1 MATRKRT
8 STNTPAPETVDAV
21 ETVEA
26 TDTPEVVV
34 EETAPV
40 VDETPEVV
48 VAETTPVIATPL
60 EPKFEELKNEDT
72 TANTL
77 KEAQSPLSIQD
88 QIRDKLNHTKEEASD
103 LFNPT
108 ISQAATKAKMESIAT
123 EQGFQLTRGR
133 EIGARLLARAK
144 ANRS

>member
-8 STNTPAPETVDAV
+8 STNTPAPKTETVD
-21 ETVEA
+21 TVEA
-26 TDTPEVVV
+26 AETPEVAV
-34 EETAPV
+34 EETASV
-40 VDETPEVV
+40 VDETSEV
-48 VAETTPVIATPL
+48 VAEEITPVSATPL

-88 QIRDKLNHTKEEASD
+88 QIRDKLNHTKEETSD

-108 ISQAATKAKMESIAT
+108 ISQAATKAKMESIAA

>member
-1 MATRKRT
+1 MTTRKRT
-8 STNTPAPETVDAV
+8 STGTPAPK
-21 ETVEA
+21 VEA
-26 TDTPEVVV
+26 VKPVEVTDAPEVVV

-40 VDETPEVV
+40 VT
-48 VAETTPVIATPL
+48 AAL
-60 EPKFEELKNEDT
+60 EPKVEELKNEDT
-72 TANTL
+72 TVNTL
-77 KEAQSPLSIQD
+77 KDAQSPLSIQD

>member
-48 VAETTPVIATPL
+48 VAETAPVIATPL

>member
-1 MATRKRT
+1 MTTRKRT
-8 STNTPAPETVDAV
+8 STATAAPKV
-21 ETVEA
+21 EVTE
-26 TDTPEVVV
+26 TPEVVV

-40 VDETPEVV
+40 VT
-48 VAETTPVIATPL
+48 AAL
-60 EPKFEELKNEDT
+60 EPKVEELKNEDT
-72 TANTL
+72 TVNTL

-88 QIRDKLNHTKEEASD
+88 QIREKLNHTKGEASD

-144 ANRS
+144 TNRP

>member
-26 TDTPEVVV
+26 TDTPEVAVEETTPVV

-40 VDETPEVV
+40 VAAAP
-48 VAETTPVIATPL
+48 
-60 EPKFEELKNEDT
+60 EPKVEELKNEDT

-88 QIRDKLNHTKEEASD
+88 QIRDKLNHTKEETSD

-108 ISQAATKAKMESIAT
+108 ISQAATKAKMESIAA

-144 ANRS
+144 ANRP

>member
-8 STNTPAPETVDAV
+8 STNTPAPKTETVDTV

-26 TDTPEVVV
+26 TETPEVAV

-40 VDETPEVV
+40 VAATPE
-48 VAETTPVIATPL
+48 
-60 EPKFEELKNEDT
+60 PKVEELKNEDT

-88 QIRDKLNHTKEEASD
+88 QIRDKLNHTKEETSD

-108 ISQAATKAKMESIAT
+108 ISQAATKAKMESIAA

-144 ANRS
+144 ANRP

>member
-1 MATRKRT
+1 MTTRKRT
-8 STNTPAPETVDAV
+8 STATAAPKV
-21 ETVEA
+21 EV

-40 VDETPEVV
+40 VT
-48 VAETTPVIATPL
+48 AAL
-60 EPKFEELKNEDT
+60 EPKVEELKNEDT
-72 TANTL
+72 TVNTL

-144 ANRS
+144 VNRP

>member
-1 MATRKRT
+1 MTTRKRT
-8 STNTPAPETVDAV
+8 STATAAPKV
-21 ETVEA
+21 EV

-40 VDETPEVV
+40 VT
-48 VAETTPVIATPL
+48 AAL
-60 EPKFEELKNEDT
+60 EPKVEELKNEDT
-72 TANTL
+72 TVNTL

-144 ANRS
+144 TNRP